1 MNKQLIFSWSRTCA
15 LGLLLS
21 ASLNGAWAATHSTT
35 ARTRS
40 HPTIRLRMGGAQ
52 PQPLV
57 RPSTDPTSLMS
68 QAQWRRYVNSEIPT
82 LDKVK
87 LAPFA
92 VEHQR
97 RYERGETIV
106 SPSNHTF

>member
-1 MNKQLIFSWSRTCA
+1 
-15 LGLLLS
+15 
-21 ASLNGAWAATHSTT
+21 
-35 ARTRS
+35 
-40 HPTIRLRMGGAQ
+40 
-52 PQPLV
+52 
-57 RPSTDPTSLMS
+57 MS